1 MQYILI
7 IANKKRVEVASIHKP
22 LVFNNDK
29 NIPVIQNIGFKGKI
43 KKNLNCLIS
52 QSYENREVNDLVS
65 NIEIFTSQQVNIIMT
80 MKKK

>member
-29 NIPVIQNIGFKGKI
+29 NIPVKQNMGFGGFWKI
-43 KKNLNCLIS
+43 LDNV
-52 QSYENREVNDLVS
+52 NR
-65 NIEIFTSQQVNIIMT
+65 F
-80 MKKK
+80 